1 MDMIFPKSLK
11 AGDTI
16 GVCAPSG
23 SFDIPVFQRGLDTI
37 RDMGMEVYVPDG
49 IYLKKRYLA
58 GDDINRAEIINNLFK
73 DKTVKAILC
82 ARGGFGAMRVLP
94 FLDYEKIRNNPKIFV
109 GFSDITAIL
118 VTLIHRCSFQV
129 FHGPVVTSLASAS
142 EETLESF
149 FNILTSSSPDL
160 LSFCP
165 DSSVLSGISCLPG
178 GRVLLR
184 EGLSICSGRATG
196 ILSGGNLATLSHL
209 TGTFFQPDFKG
220 CIFFFED
227 IREPPYKIDRML
239 TQMKMS
245 GQFSG
250 IKGVIAGSFRDCGD
264 EEMIFEI
271 LEETFKDFHIPV
283 MAGLKAGHGKVNLTL
298 PLGLEVTM
306 DADDHI
312 IY

>member
-1 MDMIFPKSLK
+1 MDMIFPESLK

-23 SFDIPVFQRGLDTI
+23 SFDISVFQRGLDTI
-37 RDMGMEVYVPDG
+37 RDMGMKVYVPDG
-49 IYLKKRYLA
+49 IYMKKRYLA
-58 GDDINRAEIINNLFK
+58 GDDINRAEIINDLFK

-94 FLDYEKIRNNPKIFV
+94 LLDYEKIRNNPKIFV
-109 GFSDITAIL
+109 GFSDVTAIL

-165 DSSVLSGISCLPG
+165 DSPVLSRISSLQG
-178 GRVLLR
+178 GRVSLR

-220 CIFFFED
+220 CILFFED

-245 GQFSG
+245 GQFNG
-250 IKGVIAGSFRDCGD
+250 IKGVIAGSFHDCGD
-264 EEMIFEI
+264 KEMIFEI

-298 PLGLEVTM
+298 PFGRKVTM
-306 DADDHI
+306 DTD
-312 IY
+312 Y